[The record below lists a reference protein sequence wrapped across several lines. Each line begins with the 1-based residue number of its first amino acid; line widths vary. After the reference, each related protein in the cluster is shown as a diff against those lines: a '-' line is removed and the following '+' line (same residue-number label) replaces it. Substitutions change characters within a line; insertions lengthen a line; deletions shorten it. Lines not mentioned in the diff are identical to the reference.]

1 MKQWYALH
9 TKPNSER
16 QVAQALADRG
26 LEPYLPIVRR
36 QWRGGWR
43 EMPFFPCYMF
53 AHFDIDEVG
62 ISAVSYTPGLRR
74 LVSFGPKPATVPEVA
89 VEIIRQKL
97 DQIADQGGL
106 PALDLL
112 PGDRVRIVEGPLEG
126 LHAVFEGPMG
136 PAERVRILIQFLG
149 QVNRAEVP
157 AASLERVRENKVAKR
172 QRGTRGRG
180 RWIRGRQARGTTASA
195 AQEVT
200 DEPATGV
207 R

>member
-1 MKQWYALH
+1 MKYWYALH

-36 QWRGGWR
+36 QWRSGWR
-43 EMPFFPCYMF
+43 ELPFFPCYMF
-53 AHFDIDEVG
+53 AYFDIDEVG

-74 LVSFGPKPATVPEVA
+74 LVAFGPKPATVPETA
-89 VEIIRQKL
+89 IELIRQKL

-106 PALDLL
+106 PTHDLV
-112 PGDRVRIVEGPLEG
+112 PGDRVRIIEGPLEG

-136 PAERVRILIQFLG
+136 PAERVKILIQFLG

-157 AASLERVRENKVAKR
+157 ADSLERVRENTTAPKR
-172 QRGTRGRG
+172 PRGTRGRG
-180 RWIRGRQARGTTASA
+180 RWIRRREPAEASA
-195 AQEVT
+195 ETAKGANPT
-200 DEPATGV
+200 AGAAG
-207 R
+207 